1 MSETKLIVQVL
12 LYIFYIGSLY
22 LIYLVIE
29 SMAVSMA
36 EACML
41 VNTKI
46 VDTTLNIEAGLL
58 SGSEE
63 GVRQLYA
70 IT

>member
-1 MSETKLIVQVL
+1 
-12 LYIFYIGSLY
+12 
-22 LIYLVIE
+22 
-29 SMAVSMA
+29 MAVSMA

-70 IT
+70 ITWKYMIYWQI